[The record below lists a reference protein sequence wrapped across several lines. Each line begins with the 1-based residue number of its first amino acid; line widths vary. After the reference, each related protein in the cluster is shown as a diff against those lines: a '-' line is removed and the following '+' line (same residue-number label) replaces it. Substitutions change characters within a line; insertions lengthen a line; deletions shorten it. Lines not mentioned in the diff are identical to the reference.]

1 MLKILTNNRLF
12 FIFFLVWVLFGAI
25 LQLISSPTDLMFLI
39 NQHHSLELDAFFR
52 FVTTLGEDTIWLILL
67 LALLY
72 RHFVKKVK
80 QTAIVKF
87 LLISWILKVLVSL
100 ILKNI
105 FNHPRPIEVYQNS
118 GRAINLVEGVTMHH
132 WQSFPSGHTTTAFAF
147 ACFCAI
153 VFRKTSLSIILL
165 VMAMLVGFSRMYLFQ
180 HFPRDVFAGSILGVA
195 VVVVMAKFFYKKE
208 EISA

>member
-87 LLISWILKVLVSL
+87 LLDGKSTTEIAELLNVKSNTISTYKRR
-100 ILKNI
+100 I
-105 FNHPRPIEVYQNS
+105 FDKTEASSVIELS
-118 GRAINLVEGVTMHH
+118 KI
-132 WQSFPSGHTTTAFAF
+132 
-147 ACFCAI
+147 
-153 VFRKTSLSIILL
+153 FR
-165 VMAMLVGFSRMYLFQ
+165 
-180 HFPRDVFAGSILGVA
+180 
-195 VVVVMAKFFYKKE
+195 
-208 EISA
+208 